1 MDKEPAQVI
10 LSWLGNLQFGRRLMI
25 VQRGVAVI
33 PKSST
38 ESRIKSNFELFEL
51 DKEDFDAIEGITA
64 KKGQKRYCNLDG
76 MFGSH
81 LFEGEV
87 L

>member
-1 MDKEPAQVI
+1 
-10 LSWLGNLQFGRRLMI
+10 
-25 VQRGVAVI
+25 VQRGIAVI

-51 DKEDFDAIEGITA
+51 DKKDFDAIERITSE
-64 KKGQKRYCNLDG
+64 KGQKRYCNLDW
-76 MFGSH
+76 MWGSH

>member
-1 MDKEPAQVI
+1 MP
-10 LSWLGNLQFGRRLMI
+10 

-38 ESRIKSNFELFEL
+38 ESRIKSNLELFEL

-64 KKGQKRYCNLDG
+64 KKGQKRYCNLDE
-76 MFGSH
+76 MWGSH
-81 LFEGEV
+81 LFTGEV